1 MNLSDI
7 IGKMEVKSLTMIL
20 DKYYQKLNLYRMSL
34 SELFKIIKCN
44 YSVLDAPSILMDL
57 QKDIV

>member
-1 MNLSDI
+1 
-7 IGKMEVKSLTMIL
+7 
-20 DKYYQKLNLYRMSL
+20 MSL

-57 QKDIV
+57 QNDIV